1 MFTVKYSD
9 NYLKWF
15 SSLRDI
21 VAKARIIRRLERVE
35 RGNLGD
41 IKFLGDEIWEMRFD
55 FGPGYRIY
63 YTVRNECIYLLLIGG
78 DKSSQQKDIEA
89 AKSILEQNDE

>member
-1 MFTVKYSD
+1 MFTIKYSD
-9 NYLKWF
+9 SYLKWF
-15 SSLRDI
+15 TSLRDM
-21 VAKARIIRRLERVE
+21 VARARIIRRLERVE

-63 YTVRNECIYLLLIGG
+63 YTVKDKCIYLLLVGG
-78 DKSSQQKDIEA
+78 DKSSQQTDIA
-89 AKSILEQNDE
+89 RAKSILENNYE

>member
-1 MFTVKYSD
+1 MFIVKYSD

-15 SSLRDI
+15 MSLRDM
-21 VAKARIIRRLERVE
+21 VARARIIRRLERVE

-41 IKFLGDEIWEMRFD
+41 IKFLGDDIWEMRFD

-63 YTVRNECIYLLLIGG
+63 YTVKSGCIYLLLVGG
-78 DKSSQQKDIEA
+78 DKSSQQKDIA
-89 AKSILEQNDE
+89 LAKSILEQNNE